1 MPFSAK
7 IAYSPKE
14 LRDLN
19 TWYLEEQEDRMWEE
33 VVRALEEDSKDPSAE
48 YTDME
53 CLLGLRFSSSAKDW
67 CELSAA
73 LANKSLESMMTCGS
87 LGQNSVNSL
96 A

>member
-33 VVRALEEDSKDPSAE
+33 VVRVLEEDSKDPSAE
-48 YTDME
+48 YTGME
-53 CLLGLRFSSSAKDW
+53 SLSGLAQVLRTGVNCLLDW
-67 CELSAA
+67 PTRAW
-73 LANKSLESMMTCGS
+73 SL
-87 LGQNSVNSL
+87 
-96 A
+96 